1 VTLADLYKRLANEA
15 RATGEDRAT
24 ELTGGARLCVRI
36 RDGVT
41 TLSIARHGKPVG
53 ATELRTFQCYCAV
66 PKEATRWPAEGQ
78 HERALNGKTLFQVVY
93 RWRSLEEERNA

>member
-53 ATELRTFQCYCAV
+53 ATELITFQRLCVV
-66 PKEATRWPAEGQ
+66 PPEATRWPAEGQ
-78 HERALNGKTLFQVVY
+78 HERAVNGKSLWQVVY
-93 RWRSLEEERNA
+93 SWREVIDE